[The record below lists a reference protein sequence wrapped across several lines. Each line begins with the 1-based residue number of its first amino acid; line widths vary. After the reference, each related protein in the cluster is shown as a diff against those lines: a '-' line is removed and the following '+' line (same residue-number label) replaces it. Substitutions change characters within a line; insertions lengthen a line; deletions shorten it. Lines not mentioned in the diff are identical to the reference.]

1 MIMTSTHASFRSA
14 HRHLAQITPI
24 SPTHEASSPSIPEGA
39 ILQIFFKSSFH
50 MPRDG
55 ERQGE
60 KEEEDGVSRSN
71 LQPCQSESQCLLP
84 THSCPSY
91 RHYICSEEC
100 LASAVLIMC
109 QDGPAASAD

>member
-1 MIMTSTHASFRSA
+1 MRRVTEGRNEMKMLRLGCKTAKWRE
-14 HRHLAQITPI
+14 QI
-24 SPTHEASSPSIPEGA
+24 
-39 ILQIFFKSSFH
+39 
-50 MPRDG
+50 RDG

-71 LQPCQSESQCLLP
+71 LQPCQSEPQCLLP
-84 THSCPSY
+84 THSCPFY
-91 RHYICSEEC
+91 RHYTCSEEC